1 MDHKEIRGLISA
13 VVTPFKAD
21 GGIDYKSF
29 EHHVAR
35 VASAK
40 GIYGIAVSGHAGEVL
55 TLTSEERIGIVAAAK
70 KVMPKGVKLVAGIAS
85 GSMAGL
91 VHEGQIAKQAGAEML
106 LVLPLFDVRPYRHLC
121 QHPESVYGVFERMDR
136 EVNLPMIVFQYPEAT
151 GCAYSLASLERIAG
165 LPNVVG
171 IKAATVTAS
180 KYAEINDAL
189 GDKLAVLAACD
200 APSLLGMLLHN
211 APGALLG
218 ISVVGTPHWVELIRE
233 ATEGDAR
240 KAKEI
245 HNQFAVPLMD
255 AIYEYQLQKTPV
267 STCAANKE
275 ALAQLGEISSSW
287 VRPPALNVTPARKE
301 AIRAGLQK
309 AGLLMAKTAVGM

>member
-21 GGIDYKSF
+21 GSIDYKSF

-40 GIYGIAVSGHAGEVL
+40 GLYGIAVSGHAGEVL

-121 QHPESVYGVFERMDR
+121 HQPEAVYGVFERMDR
-136 EVNLPMIVFQYPEAT
+136 EVGLPMIVFQYPEAT
-151 GCAYSLASLERIAG
+151 GCAYSLAALERIAG

-218 ISVVGTPHWVELIRE
+218 ISVVGTQQWVELIRE

-245 HNQFAVPLMD
+245 HNNFAVPLMD

-275 ALAQLGEISSSW
+275 ALAQLGDITSSW
-287 VRPPALNVTPARKE
+287 VRPPALNVTLARKE
-301 AIRAGLQK
+301 AIRAGLKK